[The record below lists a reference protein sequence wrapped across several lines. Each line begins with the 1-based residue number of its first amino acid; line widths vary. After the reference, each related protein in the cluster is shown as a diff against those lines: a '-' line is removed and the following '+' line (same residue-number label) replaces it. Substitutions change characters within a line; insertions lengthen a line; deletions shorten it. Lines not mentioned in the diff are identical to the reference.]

1 MVQVWLHCS
10 KSQSSPDVLLVR
22 EIDQRF
28 VPSSSRRR
36 LPRTCDVTRR
46 FQRVACG
53 IAISSRI
60 CRGTQA
66 SFIFSA
72 LTDPKYVPVRVPHV
86 HLADVPRH
94 VSRWESDVQPGGHAV
109 SVNLVDVVHPHR
121 HPHAPVDSFVS
132 ARSKRGGVRPLA
144 AAPLSPLAEKDLAFA
159 RPDRPE
165 SPRRSP
171 VPALPPAQLLEPC
184 EARGDVGYFR

>member
-1 MVQVWLHCS
+1 MFNWER
-10 KSQSSPDVLLVR
+10 PR
-22 EIDQRF
+22 R
-28 VPSSSRRR
+28 VP
-36 LPRTCDVTRR
+36 
-46 FQRVACG
+46 CG

-72 LTDPKYVPVRVPHV
+72 LNDPKYVPVPVPHV
-86 HLADVPRH
+86 NLADVPRH
-94 VSRWESDVQPGGHAV
+94 ASRWESDVQAGGHAV

-132 ARSKRGGVRPLA
+132 ARSKRGGVRPLT
-144 AAPLSPLAEKDLAFA
+144 AAPLTPLAEKNLGFA
-159 RPDRPE
+159 RPDRPQ

-171 VPALPPAQLLEPC
+171 LPALPPAQPPEPC
-184 EARGDVGYFR
+184 EARGGVGYGQDRGDVFRS